1 MGQRD
6 HRQPDDSA
14 PYGWGWPDV
23 RALDDAGHRSGRR
36 PRPRRR
42 SGPVRCPS
50 ERHADGEPHPAI
62 AARAHH
68 RGSDRYRPR
77 PLPPLWVPPSPQ
89 ETGRAG
95 GTASDASARPGGPAS
110 GRSRDGHT
118 GTRAGQE
125 SMSALPHARERQR
138 RDVLLLR
145 IQVPRRR
152 EAATVR
158 ILSQCLFEGRIPMR
172 KDEEF
177 SEWYNE
183 VIERSELSDKRYP
196 IKGMNV
202 WRPYG
207 WSIMKLIDQA
217 IRDEFD
223 STGHGEVNF
232 PVLIPESEFKKE
244 AEHVKG
250 FEGDV
255 FWVTRGG
262 FNELDVKLV
271 LRPTSETAMY
281 PMFKLWIRSHA
292 DLPLKV
298 YQIVPVFRYETK
310 MTRSF
315 MRVREIHFFEAH
327 TAHATFEDAEQQI
340 HENLQMNERVMRM
353 LALPYI
359 VSRRPDWDKFPGAQ
373 YSLGTDTL
381 LPSGRAAQV
390 ATFHQYRDNF
400 AKVYDVTYETET
412 GEHKYVH
419 QTTDGMSERLL
430 GALIS
435 IHGDEKGLVLPPA
448 AAPVQAVV
456 VPILEKGRQ
465 EEMLLEAQRLFLE
478 LRERMRVKLD
488 DRDIRPGE
496 KYYYWEA
503 RGVPLRVELG
513 PRDLANQA
521 VTVVRRDTGEKKELP
536 RELLPERLR
545 TVLELMQLA
554 MWNRAEKVLQD
565 NTFTITKLEDARDGF
580 NRMGW
585 CGKESCGKA
594 ITERTGMSV
603 LGTPF
608 YPEPFEGKC
617 IVCGEKTKQLV
628 YAAKAY

>member
-1 MGQRD
+1 MRR
-6 HRQPDDSA
+6 HRNHIIAIVP
-14 PYGWGWPDV
+14 WP
-23 RALDDAGHRSGRR
+23 
-36 PRPRRR
+36 
-42 SGPVRCPS
+42 
-50 ERHADGEPHPAI
+50 RH
-62 AARAHH
+62 
-68 RGSDRYRPR
+68 
-77 PLPPLWVPPSPQ
+77 
-89 ETGRAG
+89 
-95 GTASDASARPGGPAS
+95 
-110 GRSRDGHT
+110 
-118 GTRAGQE
+118 
-125 SMSALPHARERQR
+125 
-138 RDVLLLR
+138 
-145 IQVPRRR
+145 
-152 EAATVR
+152 
-158 ILSQCLFEGRIPMR
+158 PMR

-177 SEWYNE
+177 SEWYNG
-183 VIERSELSDKRYP
+183 VIDRAELSDKRYP

-207 WSIMKLIDQA
+207 WAIMKLIDQA
-217 IRDEFD
+217 IREEFD

-232 PVLIPESEFKKE
+232 PVLIPETEFQKE

-262 FNELDVKLV
+262 LNELDVKLV

-327 TAHATFEDAEQQI
+327 TAHASFEDAEQQI
-340 HENLQMNERVMRM
+340 REDLQMNERIMRL
-353 LALPYI
+353 LALPYLI
-359 VSRRPDWDKFPGAQ
+359 SRRPDWDKFPGAH
-373 YSLGTDTL
+373 YSLGADTL
-381 LPSGRAAQV
+381 LPSGRAAQL
-390 ATFHQYRDNF
+390 ATFHHYRDNF
-400 AKVYDVTYETET
+400 AKVYDVTYETEK
-412 GEHKYVH
+412 GEHRFVH

-478 LRERMRVKLD
+478 LRERMRVRLD

-496 KYYYWEA
+496 KYYEWEA

-513 PRDLANQA
+513 PRDLAKNVITA
-521 VTVVRRDTGEKKELP
+521 VRRDTGEKRELP
-536 RELLPERLR
+536 REGLPDRLHS
-545 TVLELMQLA
+545 VLDLMQIA
-554 MWNRAEKVLQD
+554 MWDRAEKLMKD
-565 NTFTITKLEDARDGF
+565 NTFTITSLAEARDGF

-585 CGKESCGKA
+585 CGKDSCGKA
-594 ITERTGMSV
+594 ISEKTGMNV

-608 YPEPFEGKC
+608 YPEPFEGTC
-617 IVCGEKTKQLV
+617 IVSGEPTKQVL

>member
-1 MGQRD
+1 MRR
-6 HRQPDDSA
+6 HRNHIIAIVP
-14 PYGWGWPDV
+14 WP
-23 RALDDAGHRSGRR
+23 
-36 PRPRRR
+36 
-42 SGPVRCPS
+42 
-50 ERHADGEPHPAI
+50 RH
-62 AARAHH
+62 
-68 RGSDRYRPR
+68 
-77 PLPPLWVPPSPQ
+77 
-89 ETGRAG
+89 
-95 GTASDASARPGGPAS
+95 
-110 GRSRDGHT
+110 
-118 GTRAGQE
+118 
-125 SMSALPHARERQR
+125 
-138 RDVLLLR
+138 
-145 IQVPRRR
+145 
-152 EAATVR
+152 
-158 ILSQCLFEGRIPMR
+158 PMR

-177 SEWYNE
+177 SEWYNG
-183 VIERSELSDKRYP
+183 VIDRAELSDKRYP

-207 WSIMKLIDQA
+207 WAIMKLIDQA
-217 IRDEFD
+217 IREEFD

-232 PVLIPESEFKKE
+232 VVLVRESELQKE
-244 AEHVKG
+244 AEDVKG
-250 FEGDV
+250 LHVDV

-262 FNELDVKLV
+262 LNELDVKLV

-298 YQIVPVFRYETK
+298 YQIGPVFRYETK
-310 MTRSF
+310 MTRTF

-340 HENLQMNERVMRM
+340 REDLQMNERIMRL
-353 LALPYI
+353 LALPYLI
-359 VSRRPDWDKFPGAQ
+359 SRRPDWDKFPGAH

-381 LPSGRAAQV
+381 LPSGRAASV
-390 ATFHQYRDNF
+390 ATFHHYRDNF
-400 AKVYDVTYETET
+400 AKVYDVTFETET
-412 GEHKYVH
+412 GEHRFVH

-430 GALIS
+430 GGLIS

-478 LRERMRVKLD
+478 LRDRMRVKLD

-496 KYYYWEA
+496 KYYEWEA
-503 RGVPLRVELG
+503 GVVPLRVELG
-513 PRDLANQA
+513 PQDLAKHV
-521 VTVVRRDTGEKKELP
+521 VTAVRRHTGEKKELP
-536 RELLPERLR
+536 RELLPDRLR
-545 TVLELMQLA
+545 SVLELMQLA
-554 MWNRAEKVLQD
+554 MWNRAEKILQD

-585 CGKESCGKA
+585 CGKETCGKA
-594 ITERTGMSV
+594 IAERTGMSV

-617 IVCGEKTKQLV
+617 IIDGEETQQAV
-628 YAAKAY
+628 

>member
-1 MGQRD
+1 
-6 HRQPDDSA
+6 
-14 PYGWGWPDV
+14 
-23 RALDDAGHRSGRR
+23 
-36 PRPRRR
+36 
-42 SGPVRCPS
+42 
-50 ERHADGEPHPAI
+50 
-62 AARAHH
+62 
-68 RGSDRYRPR
+68 
-77 PLPPLWVPPSPQ
+77 
-89 ETGRAG
+89 
-95 GTASDASARPGGPAS
+95 
-110 GRSRDGHT
+110 
-118 GTRAGQE
+118 
-125 SMSALPHARERQR
+125 
-138 RDVLLLR
+138 
-145 IQVPRRR
+145 
-152 EAATVR
+152 
-158 ILSQCLFEGRIPMR
+158 MR

-207 WSIMKLIDQA
+207 WAIMKLIDQA

-298 YQIVPVFRYETK
+298 YQISPVFRYETK
-310 MTRSF
+310 MTRTF

-340 HENLQMNERVMRM
+340 HEDLQMNERVMRM

-373 YSLGTDTL
+373 YSLGSDTL

-430 GALIS
+430 GAVIS

-536 RELLPERLR
+536 RELLPDRLR
-545 TVLELMQLA
+545 TVLELMQVA